1 MHKRAVWKYDF
12 ESEHMRRGE
21 SVLEAMRAAG
31 IFGNIAADA
40 AHRLRRRIGRV
51 EIFLR
56 QNAAGDIEIYYAWFD
71 DDARIRNIDFEN
83 AIHSRQADHD
93 SIFDGK
99 RAAAEACARTARNER
114 DFFGVAEFQK
124 RLDLSRVFRKQN
136 AKRHHAKIRE
146 SVAFVG
152 AQFFGGCDQSA
163 WADDFAESS
172 CEVRIHSVHEKSETT
187 ERRCKESSASGKNK
201 TKRARVDVRASWGA
215 AVLRPY
221 MVCEGERFGGCRKS
235 RASVHDHVFEWHE
248 VGLQEDEDANQRS
261 ERDAV

>member
-1 MHKRAVWKYDF
+1 MHKRAIRQDNFKP
-12 ESEHMRRGE
+12 ENMRRGE
-21 SVLEAMRAAG
+21 TVFEAVCSAG
-31 IFGNIAADA
+31 IFGDVAADA
-40 AHRLRRRIGRV
+40 AHGLRRRVGCV
-51 EIFLR
+51 EIFLW

-71 DDARIRNIDFEN
+71 DDACIRYIDFEN
-83 AIHSRQADHD
+83 AIHPRQADDD
-93 SIFDGK
+93 SVFDGK
-99 RAAAEACARTARNER
+99 RAAAEPGSRTARNEWN
-114 DFFGVAEFQK
+114 FIGVAEFQK

-235 RASVHDHVFEWHE
+235 RASVDDHVLEWRH
-248 VGLQEDEDANQRS
+248 VGLQEDQDANQ
-261 ERDAV
+261 